1 MASAPRADFIVVNN
15 EDLPASV
22 KPIFRHFLRHNAIE
36 YKGPGET
43 INKRMIW
50 KTAGYG
56 SLLIGTTKEDQYQE
70 DQLTLT
76 MFASKISQNLRAKLL
91 ENGTLHATEE
101 KGIYR
106 VTGLTALPFYI
117 VITDELEGDG
127 YAAYRALTDHAK
139 SSDVKMIL
147 SAFKTAET
155 GESRDRYHRILQLI
169 ELKNPG
175 IVAKMLEGDAKMES
189 VFMKILEP
197 QIQVKIDAAVSAA
210 KNQAATDAYRTMAER
225 MIKDGMP
232 GDKISLFTSLGRS
245 DIDGIASRL
254 HRTVSWET
262 ARA

>member
-1 MASAPRADFIVVNN
+1 
-15 EDLPASV
+15 
-22 KPIFRHFLRHNAIE
+22 
-36 YKGPGET
+36 
-43 INKRMIW
+43 MIW

-76 MFASKISQNLRAKLL
+76 MFAAKISQNLRAELL
-91 ENGTLHATEE
+91 TNGTLRVTEE

-106 VTGLTALPFYI
+106 VTGLTALPFNI

-139 SSDVKMIL
+139 SSDVEMIL

-155 GESRDRYHRILQLI
+155 GEIRDRYHRILQLI

-175 IVAKMLEGDAKMES
+175 IVAKMLEGDSKMES

-197 QIQVKIDAAVSAA
+197 QIQVKIDAAVNAA
-210 KNQAATDAYRTMAER
+210 VGAAEKRGASNAYYTMAER
-225 MIKDGMP
+225 MINAGKS
-232 GDKISLFTSLGRS
+232 GDEISLFTNLGRS

-254 HRTVSWET
+254 HRTVCWES